1 LACLILLLDA
11 PLITGGSIETVPGT
25 LAEELQPL
33 P

>member
-1 LACLILLLDA
+1 LACLILLLAA
-11 PLITGGSIETVPGT
+11 PLITGSSIEGVLAT